1 MVSLY
6 ELQQMDSDDFE
17 HLVAE
22 IWSAMGYDTQ
32 VTQGGA
38 DRGID
43 VIATND
49 SEKVLIQAKRYSSGN
64 KVGAPKIRE
73 YSALYQQE
81 GATDVVVVTTG
92 EFTSNA
98 SELAPTIGVTTVNG
112 EELTEMIGDDSSDQQ
127 SDVAR
132 HADSISGYDSIL
144 NASFFVL
151 IELMKGGVVILREG
165 LLKLGFYV
173 ANVLMIAMAII
184 MFIISLITGDLD
196 GVGWS
201 LFIIPISLIGTS
213 MIYFPIKFVL
223 SLTEGMIYP
232 EQYPEKSEESDDGSS
247 STS

>member
-1 MVSLY
+1 
-6 ELQQMDSDDFE
+6 MDSDDFE

-132 HADSISGYDSIL
+132 HADSI
-144 NASFFVL
+144 ASPFVELL
-151 IELMKGGVVILREG
+151 IELMKGGVVVLREG
-165 LLKLGFYV
+165 LLKLGFYA
-173 ANVLMIAMAII
+173 ANVLMIAMMILWFI
-184 MFIISLITGDLD
+184 MNVLQGDWD
-196 GVGWS
+196 GVGYA
-201 LFIIPISLIGTS
+201 LVTIPIVLIGTS
-213 MIYFPIKFVL
+213 MMYFPIKFVL

-232 EQYPEKSEESDDGSS
+232 DEYPKESEGSDDGSS

>member
-132 HADSISGYDSIL
+132 HDDSI
-144 NASFFVL
+144 ASPFVELL
-151 IELMKGGVVILREG
+151 IELMKGGVVVLREG
-165 LLKLGFYV
+165 LLKLGFYA
-173 ANVLMIAMAII
+173 ANVLMIAMMILWFI
-184 MFIISLITGDLD
+184 MNVLQGDWE
-196 GVGWS
+196 GVGYA
-201 LFIIPISLIGTS
+201 LFMIPFSLIGTS

>member
-1 MVSLY
+1 
-6 ELQQMDSDDFE
+6 MDSDDFE
-17 HLVAE
+17 HPVAE

-98 SELAPTIGVTTVNG
+98 SELAPTIGVTTVDG
-112 EELTEMIGDDSSDQQ
+112 EELSEGFDMLDSMRGRLKDFEQKYLSDD
-127 SDVAR
+127 AE
-132 HADSISGYDSIL
+132 Y
-144 NASFFVL
+144 
-151 IELMKGGVVILREG
+151 GGVD
-165 LLKLGFYV
+165 
-173 ANVLMIAMAII
+173 
-184 MFIISLITGDLD
+184 ISPLEDLNKD
-196 GVGWS
+196 N
-201 LFIIPISLIGTS
+201 
-213 MIYFPIKFVL
+213 
-223 SLTEGMIYP
+223 
-232 EQYPEKSEESDDGSS
+232 DDD
-247 STS
+247 

>member
-112 EELTEMIGDDSSDQQ
+112 DELMEMISDYSSDQQ
-127 SDVAR
+127 SDVASDVSSTSQQDDSIFTSDSPLENFISILLFPSLWEE
-132 HADSISGYDSIL
+132 ADSVIIGIIVWFIMSPL
-144 NASFFVL
+144 
-151 IELMKGGVVILREG
+151 LMTVAGLYAGVVILH
-165 LLKLGFYV
+165 
-173 ANVLMIAMAII
+173 AVLTMG
-184 MFIISLITGDLD
+184 TG
-196 GVGWS
+196 GENE
-201 LFIIPISLIGTS
+201 P
-213 MIYFPIKFVL
+213 
-223 SLTEGMIYP
+223 TE
-232 EQYPEKSEESDDGSS
+232 SEPSKQPDN
-247 STS
+247 